1 MKITRA
7 YQFRLYPTAEQEIL
21 IHKTF
26 GCTRF
31 LYNQMLDEKKKNV
44 TLSKFDLFKKIPEY
58 IEKYPF
64 LSEVDSCSLRSSITD
79 LMGGY
84 ERFLNKNG
92 CYPKYQK
99 RGIKK
104 SYRTNCTRS
113 TYKGK
118 EYATIQVDLQG
129 KYITLPKLKKVKI
142 RGYRCLDKLPG
153 KILNATIKQVG
164 YKYYVSV
171 CVEEEKEE
179 VIYTE
184 QRAIG
189 IDIGIKHMVV
199 TSDKTYYENPEF
211 LKKYE
216 RRIQGY
222 QQELSRREKGSK
234 NYEKTLRKLEEL
246 YRKLKNARKKYL
258 EEVVSKIM
266 KKKEIIIAE
275 KLKVKEMLCKDN
287 NPKSVRKNISNV
299 MFQKILQ
306 TLEYKCK
313 WSSKTFHQIST
324 YYPSSQICSECGYKD
339 SAMKDYGIRKYECPV
354 CGIQLERDYNA
365 SRNILEEGLRELS
378 LV

>member
-7 YQFRLYPTAEQEIL
+7 YQFRLYPTHEQEIL
-21 IHKTF
+21 IRKTF

-58 IEKYPF
+58 MEKYPF

-79 LMGGY
+79 MMVGY
-84 ERFLNKNG
+84 ERFLNKMG
-92 CYPKYQK
+92 GYPKYQK

-142 RGYRCLDKLPG
+142 RGYRSLDKLPG
-153 KILNATIKQVG
+153 KIFNATIKQVG

-171 CVEEEKEE
+171 CVEEEIEE

-189 IDIGIKHMVV
+189 IDIGVKHMIV
-199 TSDKTYYENPEF
+199 TSDKTYYENPDF

-222 QQELSRREKGSK
+222 QQELSRKEKGSK

-266 KKKEIIIAE
+266 KKKEIIITE
-275 KLKVKEMLCKDN
+275 NLKVKEMLCKDN

-324 YYPSSQICSECGYKD
+324 YYPSSQICSECGYKNL
-339 SAMKDYGIRKYECPV
+339 AMKDYGIRKYECPA

-378 LV
+378 LA